1 MIEKMEAKIDAHI
14 KSILRKSAISFTDY
28 QTLVGEI
35 NRQNQKIK
43 EEKWN
48 AESEQR
54 SAALMEAMKNVMAC
68 GAK

>member
-14 KSILRKSAISFTDY
+14 KSILRKSAIIFTDY

-43 EEKWN
+43 DAKW
-48 AESEQR
+48 ESEQEKR
-54 SAALMEAMKNVMAC
+54 NEAMMAAFKNVC
-68 GAK
+68 CTTK